1 MAKKWNYNSEILEK
15 EWKERHLPAANM
27 HKCLRKFLLGFIQFW
42 WLTKND
48 EIRQSTWS
56 KGTLTRAIEFGQA
69 FKMNKDKKVKKWIM
83 QFHDKTQGNKQVMN
97 WKKRINEFD
106 LKSLKRQGVWIEEG
120 VLTWSR
126 TLSRESLSQCGVWS
140 EV

>member
-1 MAKKWNYNSEILEK
+1 M
-15 EWKERHLPAANM
+15 
-27 HKCLRKFLLGFIQFW
+27 
-42 WLTKND
+42 TKND

-106 LKSLKRQGVWIEEG
+106 LKSLKRQGVWIEG